1 MNDDLDPIFWVW
13 MVVAAVTAVLLLY
26 SFAALAENCGPRCT
40 GTRFVPHIDGIPVDA
55 GDLDELECQLFLD
68 EMDSQTKA
76 FTKLECIIEP
86 IARIDL

>member
-1 MNDDLDPIFWVW
+1 
-13 MVVAAVTAVLLLY
+13 
-26 SFAALAENCGPRCT
+26 
-40 GTRFVPHIDGIPVDA
+40 VPVEA

-76 FTKLECIIEP
+76 FTKLECLEEP